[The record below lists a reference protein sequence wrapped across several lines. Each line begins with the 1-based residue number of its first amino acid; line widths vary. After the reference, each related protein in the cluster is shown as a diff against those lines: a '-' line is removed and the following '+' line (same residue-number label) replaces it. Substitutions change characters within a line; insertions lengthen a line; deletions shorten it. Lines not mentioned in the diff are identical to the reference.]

1 LTDRNIASRKDCD
14 FVTKQNCVRAV
25 LPATG
30 TQQEAYIMFKFSSA
44 ICHALALTFMVGTVA
59 PAAAVPVVVPN
70 APIASPDVSNVQL
83 EFRRDR
89 EMRRDREVRRD
100 NWRGRDR
107 DRGRDRF
114 ERRGQSAYWR
124 GHRGYRDH
132 RPGYRQHNG
141 WWFPP
146 AAFIAGAIIGGAMN
160 QAPAAR
166 PGGGS
171 AHVQWCYDR
180 WRSYRASDN
189 SYQPYN
195 GPRRQCVSP
204 YG

>member
-1 LTDRNIASRKDCD
+1 
-14 FVTKQNCVRAV
+14 
-25 LPATG
+25 
-30 TQQEAYIMFKFSSA
+30 MFRFSSA
-44 ICHALALTFMVGTVA
+44 MCHALALSFAVGTAV
-59 PAAAVPVVVPN
+59 PAAAAPVFM
-70 APIASPDVSNVQL
+70 SNVPAASSDATNVQYRRDRD
-83 EFRRDR
+83 RRDR
-89 EMRRDREVRRD
+89 EYRRD
-100 NWRGRDR
+100 GRDRDGRR

-114 ERRGQSAYWR
+114 EHRGNSAYWR
-124 GHRGYRDH
+124 GHRGYRDR
-132 RPGYRQHNG
+132 RPGYREYNG

-189 SYQPYN
+189 TYQPYN
-195 GPRRQCVSP
+195 GPRRQCMSP
-204 YG
+204 YS